1 MYLDELKRG
10 DLVRIGQAEL
20 KVCKIKG
27 KFVECCVRNVF
38 GEEFPTLVH
47 PFERVQFGYP
57 NSKWIPDNRI
67 TEECYLALQHGCRFI
82 LVPDLE
88 NHRILHEVERVL
100 RNYSQEIDVTVQILA
115 TIAPQ
120 ATEIAYQQI
129 IPHLSGLI
137 TDNANLMEF
146 CRTNFLNKCIEYA
159 SKNCKANAII
169 LCTTENVCAAE
180 RLSRKELPCPVLV
193 TTSDDEA
200 IQLLLLRKYCF
211 PILVPEGVKSTRLL
225 IKYATVYGR
234 KFGFLKVGNLTVT
247 GFGDS
252 GIQGLEL
259 RYVPDDFIM
268 LFQ

>member
-1 MYLDELKRG
+1 M
-10 DLVRIGQAEL
+10 
-20 KVCKIKG
+20 
-27 KFVECCVRNVF
+27 
-38 GEEFPTLVH
+38 
-47 PFERVQFGYP
+47 
-57 NSKWIPDNRI
+57 
-67 TEECYLALQHGCRFI
+67 
-82 LVPDLE
+82 
-88 NHRILHEVERVL
+88 
-100 RNYSQEIDVTVQILA
+100 RNYSQENDVTVQILA

-146 CRTNFLNKCIEYA
+146 CRTNCKTILHEVHDIEQFPDEATLQQIDTIITTPELVEELKSKLKQHNQSLIQQMNPTISRKKTVLNKCIEYA